1 MKFILKILFAPIVAI
16 LAIIAWVCGLTLSMS
31 AWVFG
36 IIGTIL
42 GILGLA
48 VLLLDSVTNG
58 IIILV
63 IAYLVSPVGLPMMA
77 AWMIGQLQK
86 LRYFMQSAVYGL
98 DVTSVQP
105 GQKWN
110 RTGVASAAPV
120 FFCFRR

>member
-16 LAIIAWVCGLTLSMS
+16 QAIIAWVCGLTLSMS

-42 GILGLA
+42 GILALA

-63 IAYLVSPVGLPMMA
+63 IAYLVSPVGLPMLA

-86 LRYFMQSAVYGL
+86 LRYFLQSAVYG
-98 DVTSVQP
+98 
-105 GQKWN
+105 
-110 RTGVASAAPV
+110 
-120 FFCFRR
+120 

>member
-58 IIILV
+58 IITLV
-63 IAYLVSPVGLPMMA
+63 IAYLVSPVGLPMLA

-86 LRYFMQSAVYGL
+86 LRYFLQSAVYG
-98 DVTSVQP
+98 
-105 GQKWN
+105 
-110 RTGVASAAPV
+110 
-120 FFCFRR
+120 